1 MGTNFPAPG
10 FYRREEGEYFVSER
24 RNEVRLPMYARLDVR
39 ATRTF
44 TWSRQRLT
52 LFAEVMNV
60 LNRDNVRY
68 NPPSVDSRTGRAARL
83 FESLIPIVPSAGILV
98 EF

>member
-1 MGTNFPAPG
+1 MTA
-10 FYRREEGEYFVSER
+10 FV
-24 RNEVRLPMYARLDVR
+24 EVI
-39 ATRTF
+39 
-44 TWSRQRLT
+44 
-52 LFAEVMNV
+52 NV

-68 NPPSVDSRTGRAARL
+68 NPPSIDSRTGRAARL